1 MPNQI
6 KEGINNNLEEE
17 NFALKQQ
24 IKITRH
30 EMLNAKDALIEAQAV
45 NTESSRLKQELV
57 DRLHQSDTWQ
67 ALMIKKYKDLE
78 LMYIQSQETSQRIQE
93 KLNIYT
99 SNLRANINDLH
110 SMQGD
115 SFIDDDQYNEQ
126 LELNIRSKIANKSR
140 YQFGVFREEIIA
152 STVSTSKQRDVV
164 QRKFVLRKSFSES
177 ALSNKSLLQKIT
189 CSIRQ

>member
-1 MPNQI
+1 
-6 KEGINNNLEEE
+6 
-17 NFALKQQ
+17 
-24 IKITRH
+24 
-30 EMLNAKDALIEAQAV
+30 MLNAKDALIEAQAV